1 LLERVLANLFA
12 NAVEHSPPDR
22 PPTMSAHHADDV
34 VLLDV
39 ADHGPGVPDDL
50 RSRMFE
56 PFERLREQGGDRAS
70 GNGVG
75 LGLTVAKGLAEA
87 MGAAVTALD
96 TPGGGLT
103 MRVTLPV
110 AAPADSAVARRP

>member
-1 LLERVLANLFA
+1 
-12 NAVEHSPPDR
+12 
-22 PPTMSAHHADDV
+22 MSASYMDGC

-39 ADHGPGVPDDL
+39 ADHGPGVPEDL

-56 PFERLREQGGDRAS
+56 PFQRLREQGGERAT

-103 MRVTLPV
+103 MRVTLPA

>member
-1 LLERVLANLFA
+1 
-12 NAVEHSPPDR
+12 
-22 PPTMSAHHADDV
+22 MSARYQDGF

-39 ADHGPGVPDDL
+39 ADSGPGVPEDL

-56 PFERLREQGGDRAS
+56 PFERLREQAGERAS
-70 GNGVG
+70 GTGVG

-87 MGAAVTALD
+87 MGASVTALD

-110 AAPADSAVARRP
+110 VAPADSAVARRP